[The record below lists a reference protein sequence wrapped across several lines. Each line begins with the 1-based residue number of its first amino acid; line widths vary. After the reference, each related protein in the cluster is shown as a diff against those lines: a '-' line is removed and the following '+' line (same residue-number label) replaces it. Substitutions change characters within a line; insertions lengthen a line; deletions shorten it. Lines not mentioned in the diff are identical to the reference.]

1 MSFQGF
7 AGRIIFVPSSDCEFS
22 ARNGGDRTR
31 PSRDAGP
38 SCPSR
43 SRRPV
48 GASQADGP
56 GVRFGK
62 RGADFSSTSSEFKSL
77 GAFFCNVV
85 SLSFLRLLSR
95 SGHRRPCTI
104 SCGYEGFRAIPFP
117 GADLIFSSCCGAI
130 SGRLL
135 FAVSLSRRDPGDRA
149 WELRNQPKSKPLSRS
164 PSAGCLY
171 VISICY
177 KIFQNRNLHFSRCC
191 PPNRR
196 GIPRLPTP
204 GSARPGELQKRP

>member
-1 MSFQGF
+1 MPATGQG
-7 AGRIIFVPSSDCEFS
+7 RQ
-22 ARNGGDRTR
+22 
-31 PSRDAGP
+31 SRDAGP

-85 SLSFLRLLSR
+85 SSSFLRLLSR
-95 SGHRRPCTI
+95 SGHRRPRTR
-104 SCGYEGFRAIPFP
+104 SCRFEASEPIPFP
-117 GADLIFSSCCGAI
+117 GADSIFSSCCGAI

-149 WELRNQPKSKPLSRS
+149 WELRNQPKSKPLCRS
-164 PSAGCLY
+164 PSAGGLY

-177 KIFQNRNLHFSRCC
+177 KTFQNRSLHFPRCLSSNPTWNTAL
-191 PPNRR
+191 PPR
-196 GIPRLPTP
+196 I
-204 GSARPGELQKRP
+204 GEALRTSKNTLA